1 MTYILILQAYH
12 PCMKETNNMH
22 LARYVGSPE
31 DDDAPLWVRRLPP
44 RRFLRFPQPLDFI
57 GKLVGGMTDISVESL
72 LVSRC
77 CGLYIYI

>member
-1 MTYILILQAYH
+1 
-12 PCMKETNNMH
+12 MH

-44 RRFLRFPQPLDFI
+44 RQFLRFPQPLDFI

-72 LVSRC
+72 LVSWC
-77 CGLYIYI
+77 CYTSNCLFITECIERSD